1 MSRDLQEKADV
12 IMKELQEALV
22 PVVEELN
29 KMKAGA
35 KKE

>member
-12 IMKELQEALV
+12 IIKELQEALI

-29 KMKAGA
+29 QMRAGE